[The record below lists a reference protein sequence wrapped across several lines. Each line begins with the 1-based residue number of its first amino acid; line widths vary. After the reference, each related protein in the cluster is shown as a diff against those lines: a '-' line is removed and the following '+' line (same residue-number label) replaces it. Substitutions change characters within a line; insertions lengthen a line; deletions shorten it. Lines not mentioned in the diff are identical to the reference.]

1 MVCSNFNELKNKV
14 EKICIELGLTKISS
28 EPTAVTYYCI
38 NDNNS
43 IWDNEKQCP
52 SAIVCIDTYYDLI
65 NVYDEIHPV
74 RGNKIYFDGRKYI
87 QTNSNLYYYKK
98 IIKNTIINYKK
109 FMNELKLDKI
119 SKDFV

>member
-1 MVCSNFNELKNKV
+1 MVCSNFNELTNKV
-14 EKICIELGLTKISS
+14 EKICRELGLNKISPES
-28 EPTAVTYYCI
+28 SSVDYYCI

-52 SAIVCIDTYYDLI
+52 SAIVCIDPYFEFIY
-65 NVYDEIHPV
+65 VYNEIHPV
-74 RGNKIYFDGRKYI
+74 RGNKIYFGGRKYI
-87 QTNSNLYYYKK
+87 QNNSNLYYYKK

-109 FMNELKLDKI
+109 FMNELKLDNI